1 MLKTNHKGKRFT
13 VKHLANTL
21 LTLKEN
27 LTYWNTFRNWK

>member
-1 MLKTNHKGKRFT
+1 